1 MAKVQFIRGSKQNI
15 PTTKEEGAF
24 YYAKDTKQFWVDDSE
39 LMKEPST
46 EGTDGQV
53 LATDGNGKRSW
64 VSVSASSSK
73 YPSPTNRQTA
83 PKYTN
88 VTDLSLTP
96 SVLFSSSVDSDSS
109 RTARRIPS
117 LLISNNNTYIAAC
130 EARSS
135 LSDSSQIDILFAK
148 KAPTDTSWTYTNI
161 YTYSSKS
168 KLKYMNPSLC
178 VDRDGAE
185 KKGRIYLFCME
196 FTITDSNNG
205 DWNQL
210 AGTEVNNYYKY
221 SDDDGGT
228 WSSTNEIGTNW
239 GTEWKYSTI
248 SCSNSIVMS
257 NGTIVC
263 PCMGYNSSKKQ
274 HSGIVYKKKGET
286 TWTYS
291 CPSPLDGEN
300 ECTVYENNGTLYLNV
315 RNSTDVRRI
324 YTYDFDNDSF
334 TLFDDSFVPNAICEA
349 NVDEAT
355 IDCVHMYL
363 MSFIDCETPERY
375 NPSVWVSADGITFA
389 RAIKLYDGKVDTT
402 AGYTICTSYNNYVI
416 AAYEYNGIIYF
427 VDLTTAKDVLKN
439 GASFLTLSDQYK
451 IEVSKTDR
459 YSALGYLF
467 GGAVSVQEDDREYI
481 DLTQYASYGADGSP
495 MKISTG
501 STYSQTNWKYLY
513 IDVTEYRGKTIIV
526 SLYNASPNFGYGI
539 TASSHKTSGNTFIVS
554 ESGTGK
560 NYTIDYREITV
571 PDTAVTLYVD
581 YVYTGT
587 FQIKPTV
594 KMVKE

>member
-24 YYAKDTKQFWVDDSE
+24 YYAKDTKQFWVDDTE

-135 LSDSSQIDILFAK
+135 ITDSSQIDIVFAK
-148 KAPTDTSWTYTNI
+148 KTPTDSTWTYTNI
-161 YTYSSKS
+161 YTYDSSS

-185 KKGRIYLFCME
+185 KEGRIYLFCME
-196 FTITDSNNG
+196 FTITSSNNG

-221 SDDDGGT
+221 SDDNGSS

-239 GTEWKYSTI
+239 GSKWKYSTI

-349 NVDEAT
+349 NVEEMT
-355 IDCVHMYL
+355 IDGVHMYT
-363 MSFIDCETPERY
+363 MSFIDTDSTERQ
-375 NPSVWVSADGITFA
+375 NPTLWVSADGVMFA
-389 RAIKLYDGKVDTT
+389 KAIKLYDGVVKST
-402 AGYTICTSYNNYVI
+402 AGYTSCASYNNYVI
-416 AAYEYNGIIYF
+416 AAYEYNAIIYF

-439 GASFLTLSDQYK
+439 TASFLTLGDQYK
-451 IEVSKTDR
+451 IEVSKSNR

-467 GGAVSVQEDDREYI
+467 GGAVSSQDSGKEYV
-481 DLTQYASYGADGSP
+481 DLTQYASYGADATP
-495 MKISTG
+495 MSISTG
-501 STYSQTNWKYLY
+501 STTSQNEWKYLY
-513 IDVTEYRGKTIIV
+513 IDVTDYRGKTLTI
-526 SLYNASPNFGYGI
+526 SLTDASSAYGYGI
-539 TASSHKTSGNTFIVS
+539 TATSYKTKGNTFITKGL
-554 ESGTGK
+554 GTGAS
-560 NYTIDYREITV
+560 YSITYVDVVV

-581 YVYTGT
+581 YIYTGSNQFT
-587 FQIKPTV
+587 PVV
-594 KMVKE
+594 KMLKE